1 MIKSR
6 RVLIADDHAIFR
18 EGIKQ
23 VIARSVDMEVVDEAA
38 NGPEALTKVKDNDYD
53 VVILDVAM
61 PDRNGLD
68 VLVDI
73 KRLRPGLPVLILS
86 SYPEKQYALRAYKSG
101 ADGYL
106 SKTDPPQE
114 LLTALHKIGLGK
126 KYISADLAEH
136 LVASLGKPEQPHNTL
151 SGREFQVLCMIAS
164 GKPVGKIADELS
176 LSVKTITTH
185 RTHILGKMNMCNN
198 AELTRYAIEHH
209 LV

>member
-6 RVLIADDHAIFR
+6 RVLVADDHAIFR

-23 VIARSVDMEVVDEAA
+23 VIGRSVDMEVVDEAA
-38 NGPEALTKVKDNDYD
+38 NGLETLNKVRDNDYD

-61 PDRNGLD
+61 PGRNGLD
-68 VLVDI
+68 VLVEI

-86 SYPEKQYALRAYKSG
+86 SYPEEQYALRAYKSG

-114 LLTALHKIGLGK
+114 LLTALHKLSLGK

-136 LVASLGKPEQPHNTL
+136 LVTSLGKPDQPHNTL

-176 LSVKTITTH
+176 LSVKTINTH
-185 RTHILGKMNMCNN
+185 RTHILGKMNMRNN